1 MICDTS
7 VLLHSDFTGQIT
19 TVQEV
24 IDEIKTRKHK
34 ERLEFREVKVLEP
47 GKEFVRKVEDEAKK
61 TGFDKK
67 LSKTDKKLLALAL
80 QTGDALLTDDYAIQ
94 KLARIM
100 GIRFKP
106 FQMGGIKQL
115 SFWPISAVMIFLFY
129 YVQLHLFY

>member
-24 IDEIKTRKHK
+24 IDEVKTKKHR
-34 ERLEFREVKVLEP
+34 ERLEFREIRVLEP
-47 GKEFVRKVEDEAKK
+47 EESFVRNVEDEAERA
-61 TGFDKK
+61 GLGEK

-80 QTGDALLTDDYAIQ
+80 QTGDILLTDDYAIQ

-100 GIRFKP
+100 GIKCKP
-106 FQMGGIKQL
+106 FQLGGAI
-115 SFWPISAVMIFLFY
+115 
-129 YVQLHLFY
+129 